1 MTRFR
6 RFLAPGGVGL
16 ALLAMLVI
24 AGSCA
29 RAGPGPALP
38 PVPPED
44 DGAVAAP
51 VSTVPLPPMPGGPVP
66 GMAPAAPAAPAASA
80 VSAASGATPHRPS
93 EGDLA
98 PPAGD
103 VGPRPFTGWVR
114 IGLASDLESV
124 TLPCCEGEL
133 SVDVGGTH
141 LDIASPLRI
150 RPAATSVGGAFFRV
164 QIAALKDEDQAKELA
179 RRLGALS
186 ALPADARFDAQ
197 AGIYRVRIGRFAER
211 AAAEEAGRRLVR
223 FGVDSSWIVSEG
235 ASLGEAALELSHRG
249 KGYRVAGRSFVLE
262 APADSGVRWEGRRY
276 RGRLVVYLND
286 RGRLNLVNELP
297 IEQYLRGVV
306 PRELGPGAY
315 PELEALKAQT
325 IAARSYTLRNL
336 GEFADE
342 GYDLCGTPRCQ
353 VYGGMDDEHPLSDRA
368 VLETAGEI
376 LFYGGQPIDALYSA
390 TCGGHTENVEVIF
403 PLKKAP
409 YLRGVPCIEAGETKL
424 AAEGRAAAEAR
435 AGRGGRRLARV
446 LLDRVLPGLD
456 TRLDSAAALEQSLA
470 HLAGAAGLATPADH
484 LATLERLEVQRF
496 LGSMFDLAAD
506 ARLFVRPEELGYLV
520 ANPPPEWNLEDRRL
534 AAFLV
539 ESGLLAAP
547 TSAAPQVTASE
558 AEELLLQL
566 ALFLRLIEERE
577 ASFSNLT
584 AGSGVAAR
592 ELVARDDG
600 AELHFALPS
609 DLATFR
615 VVGFGGAGFGG
626 AGFGGAGSGGAGTGG
641 AGAGAGRSAAAREGD
656 LVLQAGDT
664 LRLYSAAGALVAVAQ
679 EIDPRG
685 TSFDRTHNL
694 SRWTRF
700 RSDADLRASV
710 SARLPGFDFRSFE
723 VLLRGVSGRV
733 GKLRLLGAGGESVDV
748 EGLAVRWTLDLPDT
762 RFTSRRLLPAK
773 GEAGWQFSGR
783 GWGHG
788 VGLCQVGSYGMARRG
803 HDYRAILGHYYGGA
817 RLHKIAYTA
826 AEPPAAGASRAEGAF
841 IAAPGAAR

>member
-1 MTRFR
+1 MP
-6 RFLAPGGVGL
+6 AGAVGL
-16 ALLAMLVI
+16 ALLATLFL

-29 RAGPGPALP
+29 RSARRATLP
-38 PVPPED
+38 PVPAAGEPVPSLPES
-44 DGAVAAP
+44 ATPVPPLAAP
-51 VSTVPLPPMPGGPVP
+51 PPSPAPAPAEV
-66 GMAPAAPAAPAASA
+66 PAAPPPAVRPAPA
-80 VSAASGATPHRPS
+80 VLRPY
-93 EGDLA
+93 
-98 PPAGD
+98 
-103 VGPRPFTGWVR
+103 TGWVR
-114 IGLASDLESV
+114 IGLATDLDSV

-133 SVDVGGTH
+133 SVDVGGTR
-141 LDIASPLRI
+141 LEVASPLRI
-150 RPAATSVGGAFFRV
+150 GPAATSVGGLSYRV
-164 QIAALKDEDQAKELA
+164 QVAALKDEEQAKELA
-179 RRLGALS
+179 RRLGTLA

-197 AGIYRVRIGRFAER
+197 AGTYRVRLGRFAER

-235 ASLGEAALELSHRG
+235 ARLGEAALDLSHRG
-249 KGYRVAGRSFVLE
+249 KSYRVAGRSFVLA
-262 APADSGVRWEGRRY
+262 APEDGGVRWEGKRY

-315 PELEALKAQT
+315 PELEALKAQA

-368 VLETAGEI
+368 VAETAGEV
-376 LFYGGQPIDALYSA
+376 LVYDGQPIDALYSA

-403 PLKKAP
+403 PLKRAP
-409 YLRGVPCIEAGETKL
+409 YLRGVPCIEAGEVRL
-424 AAEGRAAAEAR
+424 
-435 AGRGGRRLARV
+435 RGGGAVGPVRMSRL
-446 LLDRVLPGLD
+446 LLDRALPGLAG
-456 TRLDSAAALEQSLA
+456 RLDSAAVVEEAFVRLA
-470 HLAGAAGLATPADH
+470 SAAGLATPEDH
-484 LATLERLEVQRF
+484 LATLERRELQRF

-506 ARLFVRPEELGYLV
+506 ARLFVHPEELGYLV
-520 ANPPPEWNLEDRRL
+520 ANPPPGWNLEDRRL
-534 AAFLV
+534 AAYLV

-547 TSAAPQVTASE
+547 AAGETRVSASE
-558 AEELLLQL
+558 AEDLLLQL
-566 ALFLRLIEERE
+566 ALFLRVLERRE
-577 ASFSNLT
+577 ASFSSI
-584 AGSGVAAR
+584 AGGGGAAGAGGR

-600 AELHFALPS
+600 AELHFVLPG
-609 DLATFR
+609 DVATFR
-615 VVGFGGAGFGG
+615 LEGGA
-626 AGFGGAGSGGAGTGG
+626 AHA
-641 AGAGAGRSAAAREGD
+641 GD
-656 LVLQAGDT
+656 LVLEAGDV
-664 LRLYSAAGALVAVAQ
+664 LEIYLVDGGLVAVAQ
-679 EIDPRG
+679 EVDARG
-685 TSFDRTHNL
+685 STFDRTHNL

-710 SARLPGFDFRSFE
+710 AARLPGFDFRSFE

-733 GKLRLLGAGGESVDV
+733 GKIRLVGRSPGSAETVDV

-762 RFTSRRLLPAK
+762 LFTARRLAPTK

-803 HDYRAILGHYYGGA
+803 HGYRDILAHFYGGA
-817 RLHKIAYTA
+817 TLQKLVYTGG
-826 AEPPAAGASRAEGAF
+826 PAAS

>member
-1 MTRFR
+1 MRAFPR
-6 RFLAPGGVGL
+6 SLPPGAIGLVVLATLG
-16 ALLAMLVI
+16 I

-29 RAGPGPALP
+29 GAGQKRALP
-38 PVPPED
+38 PVTSVDEVVGIPP
-44 DGAVAAP
+44 GPA
-51 VSTVPLPPMPGGPVP
+51 VPLPPLPLEPQAAVQPDRLPV
-66 GMAPAAPAAPAASA
+66 
-80 VSAASGATPHRPS
+80 
-93 EGDLA
+93 GDLA
-98 PPAGD
+98 PPSRQ
-103 VGPRPFTGWVR
+103 VESRPFTGWVR

-133 SVDVGGTH
+133 SVDVGGIR
-141 LDIASPLRI
+141 LDVASPLRI

-197 AGIYRVRIGRFAER
+197 AGIYRVRLGRFAER
-211 AAAEEAGRRLVR
+211 AAAEEAGRSLVR

-249 KGYRVAGRSFVLE
+249 KVYRVTGRNFALP
-262 APADSGVRWEGRRY
+262 APVDAGVRWEGRRY

-315 PELEALKAQT
+315 PELEALKAQA

-368 VLETAGEI
+368 VFETAGET

-403 PLKKAP
+403 PLKRAP
-409 YLRGVPCIEAGETKL
+409 YLRGVPCIEAGEMRL
-424 AAEGRAAAEAR
+424 AGLGKAADEAR
-435 AGRGGRRLARV
+435 TGRGGRRLARV
-446 LLDRVLPGLD
+446 VLDRLLPRLAPNLD
-456 TRLDSAAALEQSLA
+456 HAAALEQGLA
-470 HLAGAAGLATPADH
+470 RLAAAAGLATPADH
-484 LATLERLEVQRF
+484 LATLERREVQRF

-506 ARLFVRPEELGYLV
+506 ARLFVHSAELAYLV
-520 ANPPPEWNLEDRRL
+520 SHPPPEWNQEDRRL
-534 AAFLV
+534 AAYLV
-539 ESGLLAAP
+539 ESGWLAAP
-547 TSAAPQVTASE
+547 TAANAQVTAIE
-558 AEELLLQL
+558 GEDLLLQL
-566 ALFLRLIEERE
+566 ALFLRLVEQRE
-577 ASFSNLT
+577 ASFSTLVSASA
-584 AGSGVAAR
+584 AGR

-600 AELHFALPS
+600 AELHYIVPPEV
-609 DLATFR
+609 ATFR
-615 VVGFGGAGFGG
+615 MLGPGGGG
-626 AGFGGAGSGGAGTGG
+626 TL
-641 AGAGAGRSAAAREGD
+641 REGD
-656 LVLQAGDT
+656 LVLQAGDR
-664 LRLYSAAGALVAVAQ
+664 LRLFTVAGALVAVTQ
-679 EIDPRG
+679 EVDPRG
-685 TSFDRTHNL
+685 ASFDRTHKL

-710 SARLPGFDFRSFE
+710 SARLPGFEFRGFE
-723 VLLRGVSGRV
+723 VLLRGVSGRI
-733 GKLRLLGAGGESVDV
+733 GKVRLLGSNGEAVDV

-762 RFTSRRLLPAK
+762 RFTFRRLMPAK

-803 HDYRAILGHYYGGA
+803 HDYRTILGHYYGSAKLLKIDYSVAGTAVPGA
-817 RLHKIAYTA
+817 ADALA
-826 AEPPAAGASRAEGAF
+826 PVDS